1 MIVIDLFE
9 QEVTKKTLKDF
20 IKVNG
25 NFSITTEIDIVDV
38 HLLDNK
44 FFIMLN
50 GQCILS
56 RKTFNSIWNWID
68 NTDCQWQLQDEL
80 ISFIN

>member
-9 QEVTKKTLKDF
+9 QEVTKETLKDF
-20 IKVNG
+20 IKFNG
-25 NFSITTEIDIVDV
+25 VFSITTEIDIVDI

-44 FFIMLN
+44 FFVVKN
-50 GQCILS
+50 GKTILI
-56 RKTFNSIWNWID
+56 RKTFNGIWNWID